1 MQKDDVRHGPTR
13 WVLMVLLMLF
23 ALAAGRA
30 AAQECEDC
38 DIIKRGLLDATATV
52 EDASP
57 AMPVVH
63 VVLYWTEGCGY
74 CHEIMEELLPTLQQ
88 EHGARLEV
96 RLVEVVSLEDIT
108 AFFDVAET
116 YGYGRGKAAAPF
128 LLVGDRALMGR
139 EQITGELPGLIDALV
154 LAGGAGWPSMTPGAT
169 GETAAPAR
177 DVCGVNTPCA
187 DGPAGS
193 QDDMDSSATAA
204 TRSWLAPAAALVLA
218 VLGLAAA
225 GFVHRQRRHHADRTL

>member
-1 MQKDDVRHGPTR
+1 MRRADPRRYVYAVLVAILIVVAPGP
-13 WVLMVLLMLF
+13 
-23 ALAAGRA
+23 A

-38 DIIKRGLLDATATV
+38 DIIKRGLPDTAATV

-57 AMPVVH
+57 ALPVVH

-74 CHEIMEELLPTLQQ
+74 CHEIMEELLPALQQ
-88 EHGARLEV
+88 EHGAQLEV
-96 RLVEVVSLEDIT
+96 RLIEVVSLEDIT

-116 YGYGRGKAAAPF
+116 HGYARGKAAAPF

-139 EQITGELPGLIDALV
+139 EQITGELPGLIDALL

-187 DGPAGS
+187 DGPAVS
-193 QDDMDSSATAA
+193 QDGVDSSTTAA
-204 TRSWLAPAAALVLA
+204 TTPSWLAPAAALSLA

-225 GFVHRQRRHHADRTL
+225 GFAYRHRRYHADRTL